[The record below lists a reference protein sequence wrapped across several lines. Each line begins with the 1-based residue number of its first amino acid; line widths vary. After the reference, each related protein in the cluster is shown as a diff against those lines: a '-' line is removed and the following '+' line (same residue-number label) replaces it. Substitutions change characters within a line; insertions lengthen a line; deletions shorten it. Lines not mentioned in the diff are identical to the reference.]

1 MSNSINDLKNL
12 IDSAGGVQRLNRFN
26 VVLNTPDGT
35 NTIPAIRVQFG
46 GRQLDTLA
54 DKLPGPGYGRN
65 VPFTQ
70 NYSSY
75 GSNSSNLVIRF
86 PIEQNW
92 KTYKLLERWMNTI
105 VQDGSIPGP
114 NYGVS
119 FARPYDD
126 WIRAGFVR
134 VECLNMNGVVKTSF
148 IFREA
153 FPIKMQPIELSAED
167 GNFATFDV
175 FYNFRNYEVV

>member
-12 IDSAGGVQRLNRFN
+12 VDAAGGIQRLNRFN
-26 VVLNTPDGT
+26 VILNTPDGT
-35 NTIPAIRVQFG
+35 NTIPAVKVMFG
-46 GRQLDTLA
+46 GRQLDTIA

-65 VPFTQ
+65 IPFTQ

-92 KTYKLLERWMNTI
+92 NTYKRLENYMRVI
-105 VQDGSIPGP
+105 VEDGSIPGS

-126 WIRAGFVR
+126 WVRDGFVK
-134 VECLNMNGVVKTSF
+134 VECLNMNGSIKAAF

-153 FPIKMQPIELSAED
+153 FPIKLQPIELSADSGE
-167 GNFATFDV
+167 FATFDV
-175 FYNFRNYEVV
+175 FYNFRNYEAI